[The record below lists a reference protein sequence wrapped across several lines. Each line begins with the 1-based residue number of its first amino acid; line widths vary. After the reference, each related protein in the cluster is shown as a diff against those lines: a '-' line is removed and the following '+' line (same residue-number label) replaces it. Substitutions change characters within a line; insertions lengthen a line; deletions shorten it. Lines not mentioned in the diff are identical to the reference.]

1 MGKIIV
7 LASISMDIIAR
18 TPTLP
23 QPGETLF
30 GHELHYIP
38 GGKGDNQAVAASR
51 LRDGVV
57 MIGRI
62 GDDGF
67 GHDVKA
73 FLSKENLDLTYL
85 KIDPEAPTGI
95 AIIAV
100 DDNSENAI
108 IVISA
113 ANMRVAP
120 EDVADVRIAAGD
132 TVLAP
137 FEVPQE
143 ATKALFQRAKAAGA
157 TTVINPAPA
166 KPFIEGLQELVDVL
180 IVNETELA
188 IFSGMA
194 VNEITPEALE
204 GPMRQMRVRDD
215 QIIVVTLGS
224 AGVVYLDGDERVYV
238 PGRKVAAVD
247 TTGAGDCFT
256 GSLATALSEGMPL
269 EQAVHFANVAA
280 SLSVQKIGASASM
293 PYRADVDA
301 AL

>member
-67 GHDVKA
+67 GRDVKA

-120 EDVADVRIAAGD
+120 EDVADVPIAAGD

-137 FEVPQE
+137 
-143 ATKALFQRAKAAGA
+143 
-157 TTVINPAPA
+157 
-166 KPFIEGLQELVDVL
+166 
-180 IVNETELA
+180 
-188 IFSGMA
+188 
-194 VNEITPEALE
+194 
-204 GPMRQMRVRDD
+204 
-215 QIIVVTLGS
+215 
-224 AGVVYLDGDERVYV
+224 
-238 PGRKVAAVD
+238 
-247 TTGAGDCFT
+247 
-256 GSLATALSEGMPL
+256 
-269 EQAVHFANVAA
+269 
-280 SLSVQKIGASASM
+280 
-293 PYRADVDA
+293 
-301 AL
+301 